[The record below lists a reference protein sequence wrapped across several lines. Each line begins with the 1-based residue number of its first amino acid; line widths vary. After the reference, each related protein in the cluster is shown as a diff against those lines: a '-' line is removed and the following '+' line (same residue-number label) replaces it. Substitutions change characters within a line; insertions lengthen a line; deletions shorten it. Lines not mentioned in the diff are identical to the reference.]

1 MGLGKFLR
9 KAGKLA
15 KKGAG
20 LAVKTGLIPG
30 VGALGAVA
38 TSKLQTW
45 GENRKKLT
53 LAKQGKLVG
62 PIKAKPGV
70 TPGLPPRPKKLPW
83 DKPTEPLKAAKTI
96 QLKGSGAALLAST
109 EQAKRDRVRTE
120 SLKKLANTKELE
132 AKIAKLSLGQKED
145 LADEFKRQGGG
156 TPAQFKSFL
165 AARL

>member
-1 MGLGKFLR
+1 MGLGKFLK

-70 TPGLPPRPKKLPW
+70 TPGLPPKPKKLPW

-96 QLKGSGAALLAST
+96 QLKGSGAALLATT
-109 EQAKRDRVRTE
+109 EQAKRDRVRKASLE
-120 SLKKLANTKELE
+120 SLSKTKELE
-132 AKIAKLSLGQKED
+132 LKISKLTPGQKED

-156 TPAQFKSFL
+156 SPAQFKSFL